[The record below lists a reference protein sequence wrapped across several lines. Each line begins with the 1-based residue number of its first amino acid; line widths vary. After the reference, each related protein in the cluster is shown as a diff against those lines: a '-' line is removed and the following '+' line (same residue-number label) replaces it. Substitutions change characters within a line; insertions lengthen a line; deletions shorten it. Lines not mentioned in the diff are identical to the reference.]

1 MSLATSQQAH
11 ETQDAVA
18 LADGHRP
25 ISSAALDDT
34 LNREASALLSVD
46 LRLARR
52 VAASAR
58 KSWHDM
64 TVDDRGAG
72 EHG

>member
-11 ETQDAVA
+11 EIPDAVV

-25 ISSAALDDT
+25 ISWAALDDT
-34 LNREASALLSVD
+34 LNREANALLSVD
-46 LRLARR
+46 LRPARR
-52 VAASAR
+52 VAVSAR

-72 EHG
+72 ERG